1 MEQRKLRKRIPLKK
15 VTEKILL
22 HDPLSFMAN
31 KASIQARKAAEHQEL
46 VLIEIW
52 FDKHYY
58 NRYQHGD
65 ESGKRNGIDPDLVK
79 EIIIQSIS
87 WLISCSGR
95 YKFFRFLN
103 TDKENDP
110 YHRIVLQKNTKEGL
124 LNIVTE
130 FHWITLRRYEVT
142 VKTAMVTDEFR
153 LSDGQFALRLDDT
166 GCVVLKMENNKPREM
181 VQL

>member
-1 MEQRKLRKRIPLKK
+1 MEHRKLRKRIPLKK
-15 VTEKILL
+15 TTEQVIL
-22 HDPLSFMAN
+22 HDPLLFIAN
-31 KASIQARKAAEHQEL
+31 KASFQARKIDEHKEL
-46 VLIEIW
+46 IHVEIW

-58 NRYQHGD
+58 SRYQHGD

-79 EIIIQSIS
+79 ETIIQSIA
-87 WLISCSGR
+87 WLTTCSGK

-103 TDKENDP
+103 ADKGNEQS
-110 YHRIVLQKNTKEGL
+110 YRIVLQKNTVDGL

-130 FHWITLRRYEVT
+130 FHWIALRKYEVT
-142 VKTAMVTDEFR
+142 VKTAMVTEEFR

-166 GCVVLKMENNKPREM
+166 GCVILKMENNKPREM